1 MSVRQWFTELVL
13 VNTIGAHNVDR
24 YLEPVQE
31 EVDKKVVLTIPKI
44 NCKEEEGIGRDK
56 NQYSITIVDKNQL
69 INN

>member
-1 MSVRQWFTELVL
+1 M
-13 VNTIGAHNVDR
+13 DR

>member
-1 MSVRQWFTELVL
+1 MITWLMRKWLWSDV
-13 VNTIGAHNVDR
+13 IMDR

-31 EVDKKVVLTIPKI
+31 EVDKKAVLTIPKI
-44 NCKEEEGIGRDK
+44 NCKEVEGIGRDK